1 MLVLQIN
8 SVCGYGST
16 GSIAVDLASVLN
28 KEGHSCHIAY
38 GQSSTTYSPSYKIG
52 GRMENHLHN
61 LCSRLFGNQGY
72 YTHNGTLRLL
82 GYIRKI
88 APDVI
93 HLHNL
98 HGNYLHIGLLFEL
111 LSELD
116 VPVVWTL
123 HDCWAF
129 TGKCTHYTTVGCT
142 KWKTGCYECP
152 LYRAYPPS
160 LFFDRSQQL
169 YEDKKR
175 WFTSLPKMT
184 IVAVSDWLSKEVSM
198 SFLNKYPQEQIY
210 NWIDHTIYYPHPTI
224 RWPHAVIPTDKFVVL
239 SVSGAWTAGSSR
251 YEDAVQ
257 LAGMLP
263 DDMQLVLV
271 GNRTAGTHFPP
282 GVIHIPYVNSGEQLA
297 QLYSMADVFVHF
309 STEDTFG
316 KVIAESMACG
326 TPVVVYNST
335 ACPELLAPGCG
346 YVVQPRRVDDLFL
359 SIQKIRESGKSQ
371 FTIPCIENVRSRFG
385 YHTNTHQYLDLYQ
398 QVAML

>member
-38 GQSSTTYSPSYKIG
+38 GQSYTTYSPSYKIG

-72 YTHNGTLRLL
+72 YTHNGTLHLL

-111 LSELD
+111 LSELE

-142 KWKTGCYECP
+142 K
-152 LYRAYPPS
+152 
-160 LFFDRSQQL
+160 
-169 YEDKKR
+169 
-175 WFTSLPKMT
+175 
-184 IVAVSDWLSKEVSM
+184 
-198 SFLNKYPQEQIY
+198 
-210 NWIDHTIYYPHPTI
+210 
-224 RWPHAVIPTDKFVVL
+224 
-239 SVSGAWTAGSSR
+239 
-251 YEDAVQ
+251 
-257 LAGMLP
+257 
-263 DDMQLVLV
+263 
-271 GNRTAGTHFPP
+271 
-282 GVIHIPYVNSGEQLA
+282 
-297 QLYSMADVFVHF
+297 
-309 STEDTFG
+309 
-316 KVIAESMACG
+316 
-326 TPVVVYNST
+326 
-335 ACPELLAPGCG
+335 
-346 YVVQPRRVDDLFL
+346 
-359 SIQKIRESGKSQ
+359 
-371 FTIPCIENVRSRFG
+371 
-385 YHTNTHQYLDLYQ
+385 
-398 QVAML
+398 